1 MDEFD
6 AYRSAMNE
14 KLLGSGH
21 LGIKR
26 FFALDTQAYEDGA
39 LDKRTKELMGL
50 VASAVLRCDDCITY
64 HIKQCASLG
73 ITRAE
78 FMDAFNVA
86 LVVGGSITIPH
97 LRRAVERL
105 DQILEAGDANN
116 AQGANSAAGREGH
129 EH

>member
-6 AYRSAMNE
+6 RYRAAMNE
-14 KLLGSGH
+14 KLLGSDH

-64 HIKQCASLG
+64 HIKQCVAIG
-73 ITRAE
+73 VNREE
-78 FMDAFNVA
+78 FLDAFNVA

-97 LRRAVERL
+97 LRRAIERVDEL
-105 DQILEAGDANN
+105 LEV
-116 AQGANSAAGREGH
+116 RENPS
-129 EH
+129 

>member
-6 AYRSAMNE
+6 AYRAAMNE
-14 KLLGSGH
+14 KLLGGGH

-50 VASAVLRCDDCITY
+50 AASAVLRCDDCVTY
-64 HIKQCASLG
+64 HLKQCAALG
-73 ITRAE
+73 ITREE
-78 FMDAFNVA
+78 FLDAFNVA

-105 DQILEAGDANN
+105 DQILEEGEAGASGG
-116 AQGANSAAGREGH
+116 GAPDRAGH